1 MKQWCPSDE
10 YNNENPSCYK
20 WLFNTTETNPDAYDC
35 YKSRGAYAGGKKDS
49 ASFETLPL
57 AHTDNHLWHHLVMT
71 TKGHGKGMDMYIDGK
86 LEATMPRGLNCE
98 NEAMGCV
105 GLNKGMDDP
114 AKYFNAMG
122 AGGEPIDPVGDIRLC
137 GRQIGGSVTNSLS
150 HTGDEDFAQ
159 FDPRRYFRGQVA
171 HFALWDSPLSQHQ
184 VSALL
189 EEYQHMYL
197 MKSSATYGGTP
208 PSAETWQDTATLAGV
223 LPPLPITCVLPYL
236 RCSLLLT
243 HYVFTAWCRMGFSRG
258 ASLQAEDVQPRR
270 PPWPGCR
277 SRRCAGRLLRRG
289 NQRRAQR
296 RARPGFG
303 QAR

>member
-1 MKQWCPSDE
+1 M
-10 YNNENPSCYK
+10 
-20 WLFNTTETNPDAYDC
+20 
-35 YKSRGAYAGGKKDS
+35 GGKRDS

-71 TKGHGKGMDMYIDGK
+71 TKGHGKGMNMFIDGK

-98 NEAMGCV
+98 NEVTGCV

-114 AKYFNAMG
+114 ARYFNAMG
-122 AGGEPIDPVGDIRLC
+122 AGGEPIDPKGDIRLC
-137 GRQIGGSVTNSLS
+137 GRQIGGSVTNDLS
-150 HTGDEDFAQ
+150 HTGNEDFAQ

-208 PSAETWQDTATLAGV
+208 PSAETWQDTATLAGA
-223 LPPLPITCVLPYL
+223 
-236 RCSLLLT
+236 SLL
-243 HYVFTAWCRMGFSRG
+243 
-258 ASLQAEDVQPRR
+258 
-270 PPWPGCR
+270 
-277 SRRCAGRLLRRG
+277 
-289 NQRRAQR
+289 
-296 RARPGFG
+296 
-303 QAR
+303 

>member
-1 MKQWCPSDE
+1 MDRYTRDCMKKWCPSDE
-10 YNNENPSCYK
+10 YNNANPSCYK
-20 WLFNTTETNPDAYDC
+20 WFFNTTETNPDAYDC
-35 YKSRGAYAGGKKDS
+35 YRRRGAYEGGKSDS

-71 TKGHGKGMDMYIDGK
+71 TKGHGKGMNMFIDGK

-98 NEAMGCV
+98 NEVTGCV

-114 AKYFNAMG
+114 ARYFNAMG
-122 AGGEPIDPVGDIRLC
+122 AGGEPIDPKGDIRLC

-208 PSAETWQDTATLAGV
+208 PSAETWQDTATLAGA
-223 LPPLPITCVLPYL
+223 
-236 RCSLLLT
+236 SLL
-243 HYVFTAWCRMGFSRG
+243 
-258 ASLQAEDVQPRR
+258 
-270 PPWPGCR
+270 
-277 SRRCAGRLLRRG
+277 
-289 NQRRAQR
+289 
-296 RARPGFG
+296 
-303 QAR
+303 

>member
-1 MKQWCPSDE
+1 MSLPTTLSYLLALLNAQFFGHGDPVFPTSARHQIHIQFEKDDGILGIIKDSGDTDRYTRDCMKKWCPSDE
-10 YNNENPSCYK
+10 YANANPSCYK
-20 WLFNTTETNPDAYDC
+20 WFFNTTETNPDAYDC
-35 YKSRGAYAGGKKDS
+35 YRRRGAYEGGKSDS

-57 AHTDNHLWHHLVMT
+57 AHTDTHLWHHLVMT
-71 TKGHGKGMDMYIDGK
+71 TKGHGKGMNMFIDGK

-98 NEAMGCV
+98 NEVTGCV

-114 AKYFNAMG
+114 ARYFNAMG
-122 AGGEPIDPVGDIRLC
+122 AGGEPIDPKGDIRLC

-208 PSAETWQDTATLAGV
+208 PSAETWQDTATLAGA
-223 LPPLPITCVLPYL
+223 
-236 RCSLLLT
+236 SLL
-243 HYVFTAWCRMGFSRG
+243 
-258 ASLQAEDVQPRR
+258 
-270 PPWPGCR
+270 
-277 SRRCAGRLLRRG
+277 
-289 NQRRAQR
+289 
-296 RARPGFG
+296 
-303 QAR
+303 

>member
-1 MKQWCPSDE
+1 MPTTLFYLLALLNAQFFGHGDPVFPTSARHQIHIQFEKDDGILGIIKDSGDVDRYTRDCMKKWCPSDE
-10 YNNENPSCYK
+10 YANANPSCYK
-20 WLFNTTETNPDAYDC
+20 WFFNTTETNQDAWDC
-35 YKSRGAYAGGKKDS
+35 YRSQGAYAGGKRDS

-71 TKGHGKGMDMYIDGK
+71 TKGHGKGMNMFIDGK
-86 LEATMPRGLNCE
+86 LEATMPRGLNCD
-98 NEAMGCV
+98 NEATGCV

-114 AKYFNAMG
+114 ARYFNAMG
-122 AGGEPIDPVGDIRLC
+122 AGGEPIDPKGDIRLC

-208 PSAETWQDTATLAGV
+208 PSAETWQDTATLAGAS
-223 LPPLPITCVLPYL
+223 PP
-236 RCSLLLT
+236 SL
-243 HYVFTAWCRMGFSRG
+243 
-258 ASLQAEDVQPRR
+258 
-270 PPWPGCR
+270 
-277 SRRCAGRLLRRG
+277 
-289 NQRRAQR
+289 
-296 RARPGFG
+296 
-303 QAR
+303 